1 MKINRHCVT
10 MLIVL
15 SIFSALHIFS
25 VSKRGSSQGLSFK
38 GGGIFCILTVSR
50 GFEEDFKKNMVFN
63 RCKRVNI

>member
-15 SIFSALHIFS
+15 SIFSASSPFP
-25 VSKRGSSQGLSFK
+25 KRGSSQGLSFK

-50 GFEEDFKKNMVFN
+50 GFEEDVKKNMVFI
-63 RCKRVNI
+63 RCKE